1 MPNWMQSS
9 FGKVFLI
16 NVLQTQRLKSSS
28 FDEHMNI
35 CWSRGGGGTLIWKR
49 RGCLSEILN
58 LTPKGDHPVQA
69 FCDA

>member
-28 FDEHMNI
+28 FDEYMNI
-35 CWSRGGGGTLIWKR
+35 YMLIYEF
-49 RGCLSEILN
+49 STPVETVLN
-58 LTPKGDHPVQA
+58 LASFTKI
-69 FCDA
+69 